1 MTDAPVPDDLLIET
15 RDGVRLLTIN
25 RPARRNAISP
35 ALHEALLRTLD
46 DALFD
51 PDVGALV
58 VTGAGAEAFCAGADI
73 KDYQAPGAP
82 PMRGPMM
89 GTGRALH
96 EMLLETWKPTIAA
109 VNGAAY
115 GGGMELALAC
125 DIRLCDPAA
134 RFALPEAK
142 RGMGAH
148 FASVVLPRLIARS
161 DALRMMFTGEPI
173 DADEALRIR
182 LVSAISAP
190 GSVVA
195 EAMELARGIAA
206 NAPITLRRMKETA
219 YKAWGLPIAAGLRLN
234 EGVSPYT
241 SEDRVEGFRAFVEKR
256 KPEWK
261 GR

>member
-1 MTDAPVPDDLLIET
+1 MTACDSGLLIET
-15 RDGVRLLTIN
+15 REAVRLLTLN
-25 RPARRNAISP
+25 RPDRRNAIDPASHDALLHAFDE
-35 ALHEALLRTLD
+35 ALH
-46 DALFD
+46 D

-58 VTGAGAEAFCAGADI
+58 ITGAGTDAFCAGADM
-73 KDYQAPGAP
+73 KAARAPDAP
-82 PMRGPMM
+82 PMRGPML
-89 GTGRALH
+89 GIGRSLH

-134 RFALPEAK
+134 RFAMPEAQ

-148 FASVVLPRLIARS
+148 FGSVVLPQLIARS
-161 DALRMMFTGEPI
+161 DAMRMLFLGEPI
-173 DADEALRIR
+173 DAGEALRIR
-182 LVSAISAP
+182 LVSEVSAP
-190 GSVVA
+190 GAVVA
-195 EAMELARGIAA
+195 EAMDLATRIAA
-206 NAPITLRRMKETA
+206 NAPITLRRIKETS

-241 SEDRVEGFRAFVEKR
+241 SEDRIEGFRAFAEKR
-256 KPEWK
+256 RPEWK